1 MRDRVEEAGVTERS
15 LRACCKP
22 DACGSHE
29 GRRRVELGKLKLQG
43 SLGASLASTCK
54 SLRVPIGGRSGQDPA
69 LPDQP
74 PTVLGHRS
82 SAGSSPRGAGLQGE
96 GAAL

>member
-82 SAGSSPRGAGLQGE
+82 SVISWEQPQGSGASG
-96 GAAL
+96 